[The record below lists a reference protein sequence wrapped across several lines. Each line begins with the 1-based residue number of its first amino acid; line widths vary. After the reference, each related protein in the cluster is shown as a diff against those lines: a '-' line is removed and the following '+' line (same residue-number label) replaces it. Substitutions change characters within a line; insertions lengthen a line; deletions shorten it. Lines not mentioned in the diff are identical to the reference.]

1 MQNGSFWVLSIFNRN
16 DSVKAWL
23 LMGNSLRKQ
32 KDVSLFPFSKQ
43 NGAAKKTA
51 QHAVHCS
58 NVSTREKEVSSWL
71 DSSISG
77 DVDATLSD
85 CSISRMCGSLFSRLF
100 ERPLLTSQYFV

>member
-1 MQNGSFWVLSIFNRN
+1 MGHFGYLSIFNRN

-23 LMGNSLRKQ
+23 LMGNFLRKQ
-32 KDVSLFPFSKQ
+32 KDASLFPFSKQ
-43 NGAAKKTA
+43 NEAAKKRA

-58 NVSTREKEVSSWL
+58 NVSTWEKEVPSWL

-85 CSISRMCGSLFSRLF
+85 CSISRMCGSLFSGLVLRGH
-100 ERPLLTSQYFV
+100 S